1 MLEYSTFKRL
11 DTIKIWV
18 HLMETFVHFI
28 VDIVFFLSILARH
41 DVSTQTIYRVSWM
54 LNACQQMARQG
65 RKRSQFI
72 WYFFH
77 DIRINKNTNSFSE
90 QVRPDR
96 RTCVLN
102 LTWRVSGG
110 FGHRTFR
117 KRFKKASDGSFH
129 PGLFFGLL
137 ECSFTIWR
145 LTYFFSDLISG
156 FLIKIES
163 QWDGVLAISRN
174 IWHAS

>member
-1 MLEYSTFKRL
+1 
-11 DTIKIWV
+11 
-18 HLMETFVHFI
+18 
-28 VDIVFFLSILARH
+28 
-41 DVSTQTIYRVSWM
+41 M

-117 KRFKKASDGSFH
+117 KRLKKASDGSFH

-156 FLIKIES
+156 FFDKNRIAVGRGASNIKKYLARQLMACKVLTPLPCNGCDYDWICFLTGHLSVHIEFSLAVWRLIPVGNGI
-163 QWDGVLAISRN
+163 
-174 IWHAS
+174 